1 MGQWRFLSCV
11 FLIFDRFCKIDDDTF
26 VRFDLLDRMF
36 SDKSNIVCMKG
47 YSQNIFFSYKFKDI
61 RSTTTLYPTLES
73 TMSGQINGQVLTKYQ
88 NIATDNVWECIL
100 TRQERF
106 MKQQDK
112 VEELL

>member
-1 MGQWRFLSCV
+1 M

-36 SDKSNIVCMKG
+36 SDKSNIICMKG
-47 YSQNIFFSYKFKDI
+47 QSQNIFLSYKFKDI
-61 RSTTTLYPTLES
+61 RSTTMLYPTLGS
-73 TMSGQINGQVLTKYQ
+73 TTSGQTSGQVLIKYQ
-88 NIATDNVWECIL
+88 NIAMDNVWECIL

-112 VEELL
+112 VEY